1 MAADGQQPAGQA
13 PLRGRQAE
21 AARNDTA
28 ILEAARAVFLRD
40 SSAPMSA
47 VADRAGVGVAGLYRR
62 FAGKDELLRS
72 LCGDGLRQFVALA
85 EEARADQG
93 DPWAALE
100 RFLTAV
106 VESDVHSLTVQL
118 AGTFRST
125 EELGRL
131 ATYSEVVVSEVVRR
145 AQESGQLRSD
155 VSAADLPMIFEQ
167 LSAVRVEDPVRT
179 TALRRRYLA
188 LHLDALHLDGPRQTG
203 EGLPEPPP
211 TSAELGERWSRSH

>member
-1 MAADGQQPAGQA
+1 MADAQAHQAEALETRA

-47 VADRAGVGVAGLYRR
+47 VAERAGVGVAGLYRR

-85 EEARADQG
+85 EEARADPG

-106 VESDVHSLTVQL
+106 VDSDVHSLTVQL

-125 EELGRL
+125 DELRQL
-131 ATYSEVVVSEVVRR
+131 AAHSAVVVEEVVRR

-155 VSAADLPMIFEQ
+155 VSAEDLPMIFEQ
-167 LSAVRVEDPVRT
+167 LSAVRVEDPART
-179 TALRRRYLA
+179 AVLRRRYLA
-188 LHLDALHLDGPRQTG
+188 LHLDALRHPGK
-203 EGLPEPPP
+203 GLAEPAP